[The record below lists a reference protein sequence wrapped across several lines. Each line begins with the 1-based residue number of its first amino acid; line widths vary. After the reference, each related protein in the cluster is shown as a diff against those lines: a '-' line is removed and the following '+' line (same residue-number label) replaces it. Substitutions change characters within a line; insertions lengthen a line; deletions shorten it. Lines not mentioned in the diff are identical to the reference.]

1 MLNVRENMSLA
12 HYVKS
17 HLRSLMDNSSIT
29 RLMLYRRTFQ
39 NHFEVIRH
47 MKRGEFPFEARLRGG
62 KNLTITHPNEVYASL
77 SGLSYELESDTV
89 TIDDIKFYRG
99 LNNGEVAG
107 IFLAK
112 QYDSLPVDGKIVVDV
127 GANIADSA
135 IYFARKGA
143 QKVIALEPFPK
154 NYETAKKNIEQNS
167 LASRIFLT
175 LAACSSSSGSIMID
189 PDKESDITS
198 QVSEP
203 AASGIKVPTMTLE
216 DIMKTHSIDSAIL
229 KMDCE
234 GCEYDSIMQSSKET
248 LQKFTHVQLEYHYG
262 YKNLK
267 QKLEE
272 SGFRVSITGP
282 KYTANSHRKMYVGWL
297 WAQRSS

>member
-1 MLNVRENMSLA
+1 VFNVRENMSLA

-17 HLRSLMDNSSIT
+17 YLRSLKDNNPIT
-29 RLMLYRRTFQ
+29 RFMLYRRTYQ

-47 MKRGEFPFEARLRGG
+47 MKRREFPFEARLRGG
-62 KNLTITHPNEVYASL
+62 KNVTITHPNEVYANL
-77 SGLSYELESDTV
+77 SGLSYEPGSDTV
-89 TIDDIKFYRG
+89 TVDGVKFYRG

-112 QYDSLPVDGKIVVDV
+112 QYDSLPVNGKIVVDV
-127 GANIADSA
+127 GANIADSS

-154 NYETAKKNIEQNS
+154 NYETAKKNIELNN
-167 LASRIFLT
+167 LEGMVFLT
-175 LAACSSSSGSIMID
+175 LAACSYSSGSITID
-189 PDKESDITS
+189 PDRESNITS
-198 QVSEP
+198 QISEP

-216 DIMKTHSIDSAIL
+216 DIVKAHLIDSAIL

-234 GCEYDSIMQSSKET
+234 GCEYDSILQSSKET

-272 SGFRVSITGP
+272 SGFKVAITGP
-282 KYTANSHRKMYVGWL
+282 KYTAGRYQKMYVGWL